1 MPEPKNVYIKC
12 DVLEDLPKLNRD
24 NWLFEIKLLSK
35 ELSQNASILQVGS
48 MDGTRIIK
56 LLEAR
61 PDLKLTGIEIE
72 APLVELAK
80 KKVTKAG
87 LKASFVHGDITNP
100 PNLPK
105 FDYVICLNN
114 TLGYIPEQKKAI
126 NKMKSLGKNTIISVY
141 GEKFNDELAQSYFK
155 SINLEIDHID
165 QNAIIMNGFT
175 KVKRFTKE
183 EVDSWNC
190 KITETPI
197 GYFCILNT
205 SKN

>member
-1 MPEPKNVYIKC
+1 
-12 DVLEDLPKLNRD
+12 
-24 NWLFEIKLLSK
+24 
-35 ELSQNASILQVGS
+35 

-80 KKVTKAG
+80 KKVAEAN
-87 LKASFVHGDITNP
+87 LKADFIQGDITKP
-100 PNLPK
+100 PKLPH
-105 FDYVICLNN
+105 FDYAICLNN
-114 TLGYIPEQKKAI
+114 TLGYIPEQQKAI
-126 NKMKSLGKNTIISVY
+126 DGIKKLGKKSIISVY
-141 GEKFNDELAQSYFK
+141 GEKFNNELAQSYFK

-165 QNAIIMNGFT
+165 KNMIIMNSFT

-183 EVDSWNC
+183 EVKSWNC

-197 GYFCILNT
+197 GYFCILNA
-205 SKN
+205 SEN